1 MNLKSEER
9 SNQNPDLLLKKL
21 DSFYIGQNYK
31 EGYEFLQEA
40 LKENSMS
47 IKLLSHK
54 LRFENQL
61 KKFDDCLA
69 TCNFLLFLQPNNMEA
84 HQIKLNILKI
94 QQKFNYLSDCLVIAM
109 TLFPNISFT

>member
-1 MNLKSEER
+1 MAGSSPE
-9 SNQNPDLLLKKL
+9 QILKKL
-21 DSFYIGQNYK
+21 EQLYAAQNYK
-31 EGYEFLQEA
+31 EGYEYLNEA
-40 LKENSMS
+40 LRENALNV
-47 IKLLSHK
+47 KLLSCK

-61 KKFDDCLA
+61 KKYEECLA
-69 TCNFLLFLQPNNMEA
+69 TCNLILFLQPNNIEA